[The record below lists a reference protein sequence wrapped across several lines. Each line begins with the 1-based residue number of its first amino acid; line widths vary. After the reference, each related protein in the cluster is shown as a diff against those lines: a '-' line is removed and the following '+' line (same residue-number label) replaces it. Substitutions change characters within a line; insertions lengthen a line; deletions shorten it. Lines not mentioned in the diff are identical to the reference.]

1 MSGYQRTAAEVMHA
15 GCGWPVQS
23 REHMILCVPRGRWP
37 VKPDATDATDAVS
50 PTPDVTRRGRARA
63 VPR

>member
-23 REHMILCVPRGRWP
+23 REHLILCVPRGRWP
-37 VKPDATDATDAVS
+37 VETDATDAVS